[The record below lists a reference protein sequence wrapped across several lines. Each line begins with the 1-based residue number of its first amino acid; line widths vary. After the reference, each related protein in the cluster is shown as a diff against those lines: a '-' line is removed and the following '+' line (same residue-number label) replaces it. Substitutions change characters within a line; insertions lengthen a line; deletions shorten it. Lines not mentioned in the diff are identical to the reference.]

1 MALRIWVSGFPD
13 GRGSGSSGCTRPAAR
28 KMRIPSIYNL
38 NLNREI
44 HPALA
49 GRKRVRKRVTLPTN
63 PFSTS
68 NIQRGGGVD
77 LAYVKWQDSAPNFKR
92 NSASLPSSS
101 PATPLR
107 PGSLSTQGADSTVE
121 SSQVSTLGSGFR
133 KAPFRTFHVRTD
145 AHKSYLRKPCNAFPP
160 TCLQKRRSRSLCSR
174 MYSLT
179 NLR

>member
-1 MALRIWVSGFPD
+1 MYQTCSSEDAHPKHLQPQPKQRDPSGPCWTEAGQKACNTPHQPIFKKQH
-13 GRGSGSSGCTRPAAR
+13 STRR
-28 KMRIPSIYNL
+28 
-38 NLNREI
+38 
-44 HPALA
+44 
-49 GRKRVRKRVTLPTN
+49 
-63 PFSTS
+63 
-68 NIQRGGGVD
+68 
-77 LAYVKWQDSAPNFKR
+77 VKWQDSAPNFKR

-145 AHKSYLRKPCNAFPP
+145 AHKSYLRKHCNAFPP

-174 MYSLT
+174 IYSLT